1 MMKLLLVCSLCFFAL
16 ASHATTSDVEQLMV
30 KQANAALAL
39 MSFSIVPDVTT
50 STLNVKNRN
59 TDSAAL
65 QLTQLGGGATL
76 SESFPIYLEGT
87 LAYSR
92 YDPTF
97 VLSRGEETQTIPLKW
112 NSVSASGGVGWDFPV
127 AEDWVVR
134 PIVNI
139 ALGHV
144 MSDLRIAQWYIND
157 KLDLD
162 LSFIDGGRLNAF
174 GYGGSFMLDYEHAS
188 AKHDLDLELRYS
200 YIRLESFGS
209 TSNAIKGKSNAENL
223 SLYLR
228 RRAPT
233 GYELLQRPLRYV
245 LEGAHTQFLG
255 EQRGA
260 LGFNYMSSAGIG
272 IELDSSAYQVF
283 VTRTRLVMRYMFG
296 QNSNGYS
303 LGLAMSF

>member
-1 MMKLLLVCSLCFFAL
+1 MMKFLFGLLLYSLMAVG
-16 ASHATTSDVEQLMV
+16 HAATADLEKLMA

-50 STLNVKNRN
+50 STLNIKNKN
-59 TDSAAL
+59 TEDAAL
-65 QLTQLGGGATL
+65 MLTQLGGGATL
-76 SESFPIYLEGT
+76 SESTPIYLEGT

-97 VLSRGEETQTIPLKW
+97 VITRGENTQSVPLKW
-112 NSVSASGGVGWDFPV
+112 NSVSVSGGIGWDFPI
-127 AEDWVVR
+127 AQDWVVR

-144 MSDLRIAQWYIND
+144 VSDLRIAQWYIND
-157 KLDLD
+157 KYDLD
-162 LSFIDGGRLNAF
+162 FSFIDGGRLNAVGF
-174 GYGGSFMLDYEHAS
+174 GGSVMLDYELVS
-188 AKHDLDLELRYS
+188 PKHDLDLELRYS

-209 TSNAIKGKSNAENL
+209 SSRAIEGQANAENL
-223 SLYLR
+223 SVYMR

-233 GYELLQRPLRYV
+233 GYKMLQRPIRYV

-260 LGFNYMSSAGIG
+260 LGFDYMSSTGIG
-272 IELDSSAYQVF
+272 IELDSSAYDVF
-283 VTRTRLVMRYMFG
+283 ITRTRLVLRYMFG
-296 QNSNGYS
+296 QNTDGYS